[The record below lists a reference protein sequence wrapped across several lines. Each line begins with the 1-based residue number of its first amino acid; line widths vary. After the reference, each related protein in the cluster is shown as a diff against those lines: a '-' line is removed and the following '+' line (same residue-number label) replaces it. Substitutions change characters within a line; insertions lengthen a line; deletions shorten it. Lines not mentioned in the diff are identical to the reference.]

1 MECPLHGMSYPWNVL
16 FMKCPNHGMSY
27 PWYVLSMECPIH
39 GMSYP
44 WNFLFMKFPIH
55 EMSNLR
61 NVISTELSIFEMFS
75 NPKKLKKF
83 KLQKVQSVNFHII
96 KCPLKYLSHY
106 LKKDPSIEF
115 SIFYKYM
122 KCPCSKLSMEYFSM
136 TSLFMKN
143 PCPLFF
149 QRTNYCKEL
158 FLNCLTYCQNHQ
170 TI

>member
-1 MECPLHGMSYPWNVL
+1 MV
-16 FMKCPNHGMSY
+16 
-27 PWYVLSMECPIH
+27 CPIH
-39 GMSYP
+39 GMSYS
-44 WNFLFMKFPIH
+44 WNVLPMEFPIH
-55 EMSNLR
+55 EISYSW
-61 NVISTELSIFEMFS
+61 NVQSTKCNIYWIFYFWNVFQS
-75 NPKKLKKF
+75 KKLKKF

-136 TSLFMKN
+136 TFLFMKN

-149 QRTNYCKEL
+149 QMTNYCKEL
-158 FLNCLTYCQNHQ
+158 FLNCLTYSQTHQ
-170 TI
+170 TV

>member
-1 MECPLHGMSYPWNVL
+1 MV
-16 FMKCPNHGMSY
+16 
-27 PWYVLSMECPIH
+27 CPIH
-39 GMSYP
+39 GMSYS
-44 WNFLFMKFPIH
+44 WNVLPMEFPIH
-55 EMSNLR
+55 EISYSW
-61 NVISTELSIFEMFS
+61 NVQSTKCNIYWIFYFWNVFQS
-75 NPKKLKKF
+75 KKFKKF